1 MVKMTK
7 DNKEYDIAEARV
19 EKLLKRGFSLVK
31 EDTPEAEDVESD
43 QDDQDDQEIERGD
56 V

>member
-7 DNKEYDIAEARV
+7 DNKEYDIAEHRV
-19 EKLLKRGFSLVK
+19 KKLLKRGFKLVQGTP
-31 EDTPEAEDVESD
+31 DTQVVDN
-43 QDDQDDQEIERGD
+43 DQEDHKQNGD